1 MQFYYYCCSSGSFC
15 VFFVDFNKCFVNDVR
30 YMSVIWWVFYYG
42 VEVGF
47 FGKDIGDFYFIKNFI
62 QLK

>member
-1 MQFYYYCCSSGSFC
+1 MFCDSGSFC
-15 VFFVDFNKCFVNDVR
+15 FFFVDFNKCFVNDVR

-62 QLK
+62 